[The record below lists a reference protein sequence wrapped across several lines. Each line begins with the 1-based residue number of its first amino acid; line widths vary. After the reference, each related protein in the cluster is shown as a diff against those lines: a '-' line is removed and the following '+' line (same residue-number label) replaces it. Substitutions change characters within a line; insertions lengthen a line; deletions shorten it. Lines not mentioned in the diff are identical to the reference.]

1 MHKRRY
7 NLFEPILENKF
18 FDYSLGGYSHRESWA
33 RTRRYFYMY
42 NGAKKAKEDLD
53 SIISPIGRELIL
65 IKVE

>member
-1 MHKRRY
+1 
-7 NLFEPILENKF
+7 
-18 FDYSLGGYSHRESWA
+18 
-33 RTRRYFYMY
+33 MY